1 MATLSKQSCCLC
13 DCVVFYW
20 TVCVQTALNNLIG
33 PVKKVNLLEAFAVL
47 QVEHQAVGVQV
58 HFVLGLRH
66 LQVKHTQS
74 EQRDNT
80 GGRSPAGLTEHNGN
94 TVRVSTLS

>member
-1 MATLSKQSCCLC
+1 MATLSKRLC
-13 DCVVFYW
+13 DCVMFHR
-20 TVCVQTALNNLIG
+20 TVCVQTALSFDLIG

-66 LQVKHTQS
+66 LQVKH
-74 EQRDNT
+74 
-80 GGRSPAGLTEHNGN
+80 
-94 TVRVSTLS
+94 RVSREKTQVGGSLQA